1 MNFRSILVIALLTL
15 SFDPVSAKEPNAKR
29 GVHDMREAIQNISV
43 YPPVSHFNRIVGGT
57 DADEGEYPFMVAIL
71 GKGKPAKSGQ
81 FCGGSLLRSKW
92 VLTAAHCVTKWPG
105 VVVSPERIEVFIGGY
120 RLSDETI
127 GRRVGV
133 VEVITHE
140 NYDDDSLDNDIALLK
155 LADEVTDFPL
165 VTLASPSYNT
175 PGTDSTVI
183 GWGNLRSTEEGG
195 FETPEVLQE
204 VTVPLVSQEECQAGL
219 DEVVPPFYDVSLT
232 DNMVCAGFPMG
243 GKDACQGDSGGPMG
257 LKDDAGNFIQNGI
270 VSWGIGCAQPKAFGV
285 YTRVSN
291 YKDWINNK
299 INLQ

>member
-1 MNFRSILVIALLTL
+1 MNFRKLLASAIIICSMNTL
-15 SFDPVSAKEPNAKR
+15 SATEFRSKR
-29 GVHDMREAIQNISV
+29 GAHDMRKAIQNLSV
-43 YPPVSHFNRIVGGT
+43 YPPVSLFNRIVGGT
-57 DADEGEYPFMVAIL
+57 DADEGEYPFMVALL

-81 FCGGSLLRSKW
+81 FCGGSLLRPKW

-105 VVVSPERIEVFIGGY
+105 VVVSPKRIEVFIGGY
-120 RLSDETI
+120 RLSDESK

-155 LADEVTDFPL
+155 LADEVTEYPFI
-165 VTLASPSYNT
+165 TLAGTQYNAE
-175 PGTDSTVI
+175 GTDSTVI

-204 VTVPLVSQEECQAGL
+204 VNVPLVSQEECEAGL

-232 DNMVCAGFPMG
+232 DNMICAGFPQG

-257 LKDDAGNFIQNGI
+257 LKDSSGNFIQNGI
-270 VSWGIGCAQPKAFGV
+270 VSWGIGCARPQAFGV

-291 YKDWINNK
+291 YRDWVNSK
-299 INLQ
+299 INQQ

>member
-1 MNFRSILVIALLTL
+1 MNFRSILAIALLTL
-15 SFDPVSAKEPNAKR
+15 SFITASASELTAKR

-57 DADEGEYPFMVAIL
+57 NADEGEYPFMVAIL

-81 FCGGSLLRSKW
+81 FCGGSLLRPNW

-105 VVVSPERIEVFIGGY
+105 VVVSPRRIEVFIGGY
-120 RLSDETI
+120 RLSDETK

-155 LADEVTDFPL
+155 LSDEVTEYPFIR
-165 VTLASPSYNT
+165 LAEARYNAA
-175 PGTDSTVI
+175 GIDSTVI

-204 VTVPLVSQEECQAGL
+204 VNVPLVSQEECEAGL
-219 DEVVPPFYDVSLT
+219 DEVVPPFYDISLT
-232 DNMVCAGFPMG
+232 DNMLCAGFPQG

-257 LKDDAGNFIQNGI
+257 IKDSSGNFIQNGI
-270 VSWGIGCAQPKAFGV
+270 VSWGIGCARPQAFGV

-291 YKDWINNK
+291 YRDWVNSK
-299 INLQ
+299 INQQ

>member
-1 MNFRSILVIALLTL
+1 MNFRSILAIALLTL
-15 SFDPVSAKEPNAKR
+15 SFSPASASETTAKR

-57 DADEGEYPFMVAIL
+57 NADEGEYPFMVAIL

-81 FCGGSLLRSKW
+81 FCGGSLLKTKW

-120 RLSDETI
+120 RLSDETK

-133 VEVITHE
+133 IKVITHE
-140 NYDDDSLDNDIALLK
+140 NYDDDSLDNDIALLQ
-155 LADEVTDFPL
+155 LANEVTEYPT
-165 VTLASPSYNT
+165 VTLATPDYNT
-175 PGTDSTVI
+175 AGTDSTVI

-204 VTVPLVSQEECQAGL
+204 VNVPLVSQEECQAGL

-232 DNMVCAGFPMG
+232 DNMLCAGFPQG

-257 LKDDAGNFIQNGI
+257 IKNSSGNFIQNGI
-270 VSWGIGCAQPKAFGV
+270 VSWGIGCARPQAFGV

-291 YKDWINNK
+291 YRDWVNSK
-299 INLQ
+299 INQQ

>member
-1 MNFRSILVIALLTL
+1 
-15 SFDPVSAKEPNAKR
+15 
-29 GVHDMREAIQNISV
+29 MRKAIQNISV
-43 YPPVSHFNRIVGGT
+43 YPPVSLFNRIVGGT

-81 FCGGSLLRSKW
+81 FCGGSLLKSKW

-105 VVVSPERIEVFIGGY
+105 VVVNPKRIEVFIGGY
-120 RLSDETI
+120 RLSDESK
-127 GRRVGV
+127 GRRVSV
-133 VEVITHE
+133 VDIITHE

-155 LADEVTDFPL
+155 LADEVTEYPFI
-165 VTLASPSYNT
+165 TLAGTQHNSE
-175 PGTDSTVI
+175 GTDSTVI

-204 VTVPLVSQEECQAGL
+204 VNVPLVSQEECEAGL
-219 DEVVPPFYDVSLT
+219 NEVVPPYYDISLT
-232 DNMVCAGFPMG
+232 NNMICAGFPQG

-257 LKDDAGNFIQNGI
+257 IKDRSGNFIQNGI
-270 VSWGIGCAQPKAFGV
+270 VSWGIGCARPQAFGV

-291 YKDWINNK
+291 YRDWVNSK